1 MLINPMRSLS
11 RRLPSPNCVLITGA
25 GWSYAAG
32 LPLANEL
39 FDPADEVPP
48 RDWSDRAV
56 IDAYE
61 HWRREN
67 VGHPAEQFIACAYE
81 GHAKFMEAPLFPKPS
96 RSRTGQL
103 ELALDLEDEQWHE
116 RRVGWS
122 QVAAY
127 IQRRLAEPAARTRL
141 YRHNPYRPALLR
153 RTISPAQADFW
164 NALLE
169 RTTVRAIV
177 TLNYDLTIE
186 QTVGM
191 VPNLVAGSPGFH
203 YAGIDAKVRPVR
215 SPYARDRGVDPTPA
229 GVIPLAK
236 LHGSLN
242 WSLSADGIDVFAD
255 VRPAFRDYIGAAIV
269 PPLPEKHVPG
279 WLWSVWDRAA
289 KELHEAD
296 EWVVVGYSLPPYDHE
311 IKAMLRASASRVASI
326 RIYDPFAA
334 DLAERWHA
342 IAPDASIEIFP
353 GLEPGF
359 YGRGAASGRLGRDER
374 EWRRRRA
381 LRDPRVRS
389 MAPRTDRVPAVA
401 SMRIAA

>member
-1 MLINPMRSLS
+1 MRSHSRLLS
-11 RRLPSPNCVLITGA
+11 SPNCVLITGA

-32 LPLANEL
+32 LPLASEL
-39 FDPADEVPP
+39 FEPADYVPESN
-48 RDWSDRAV
+48 WSDRAV

-67 VGHPAEQFIACAYE
+67 VGQSAEQFIAYAYE
-81 GHAKFMEAPLFPKPS
+81 GRAMFLESPLWPKPLP
-96 RSRTGQL
+96 SRTGQL
-103 ELALDLEDEQWHE
+103 ELPLDLEDEQWHD
-116 RRVGWS
+116 RSVGWS

-127 IQRRLAEPAARTRL
+127 IQRRLAAPAASTRL
-141 YRHNPYRPALLR
+141 YRHDPYRPALLR

-169 RTTVRAIV
+169 RTIVRAIV

-191 VPNLVAGSPGFH
+191 APNLVAGSPGFR
-203 YAGIDAKVRPVR
+203 YSGVDAEMHPVR
-215 SPYARDRGVDPTPA
+215 SPFARDRRADPTPA

-242 WSLSADGIDVFAD
+242 WSLSANGIDVFAD
-255 VRPAFRDYIGAAIV
+255 VRPVFRDYAGAAIV
-269 PPLPEKHVPG
+269 PPLPEKHVPD
-279 WLWSVWDRAA
+279 WLWPVWDSAA
-289 KELHEAD
+289 QELDAAD
-296 EWVVVGYSLPPYDHE
+296 EWIVVGYSLPSYDHE
-311 IKAMLRASASRVASI
+311 IRAMLQASAGRVARI

-334 DLAERWHA
+334 NLVDRWRA

-359 YGRGAASGRLGRDER
+359 YGRGAASGSLSRSER
-374 EWRRRRA
+374 ERRRHRA

-389 MAPRTDRVPAVA
+389 MVLQADRAADAVPR
-401 SMRIAA
+401 RIAA